1 MLIIIPNPQGLAKGQ
16 ELTKTTKQNE
26 NELTHET
33 DYTNE
38 DSDSVFIENND
49 FDNEREENPAKAI
62 LLLPKSRF
70 SIGGII
76 ATIPWLPIEV
86 NVPDTIAWGYNG
98 ISNWISGIISIIG
111 QRLRRPQT
119 AVDFVLKPTDEMA
132 SQSTNVKMFL
142 KHLQKKEEPMMPILI
157 VPLGGTLSPFQI
169 IN

>member
-1 MLIIIPNPQGLAKGQ
+1 MTKGQ

-26 NELTHET
+26 NEHKHEI

-38 DSDSVFIENND
+38 ESDSVIIEND
-49 FDNEREENPAKAI
+49 DSDNEKEGNPAKAI

-111 QRLRRPQT
+111 QRFPLRRPQT
-119 AVDFVLKPTDEMA
+119 NVDSVKPTDEMT
-132 SQSTNVKMFL
+132 SQISNMFL
-142 KHLQKKEEPMMPILI
+142 KHLHRKEEPMIPILV
-157 VPLGGTLSPFQI
+157 VPLGGTISPFQM